1 MKKFLNI
8 ITLLLLVAMTATAQS
23 PQTHRLKVRTMPD
36 RVFSTTLSYQTMGID
51 EYGDLVENWY
61 MLCSDTMDLD
71 VQLPVGTQVRI
82 SINTTDNSTNMDDFK
97 LVNWK
102 ANGIT
107 ATLEEMQGWGNSEF
121 MLTIPDGDLD
131 LVATFEYDPKP
142 SEEEQPGLG
151 GWDPET
157 GTLIKDYE
165 GGSWPLGFNYNADRT
180 KVLHLIEAGNF
191 YEKSSCNF
199 DNWRFPYCTT
209 WDLSRT
215 NTKTATISYYEQNP
229 ISLSEVTLPAT
240 VTNLRYDAFRGAKL
254 NTLILY
260 AITPPECGSI
270 VHDYYTGEDNWK
282 TPFPDCTDMT
292 VRVPAEAVPLYQ
304 AADHWK
310 DFTILAID
318 GTYAN
323 ITLKLM
329 ATPNDYLLS
338 QYKNMSL
345 VLTNKTSGQTNRLIM
360 NGKNEY
366 EFRYLA
372 TKCTYKV
379 QLLND
384 RGIEVASIDNI
395 WLEDEDKAI
404 TFDRLRRIH
413 QMSLMLSANGM
424 SVSEKL
430 YDVIWLNSEGNYI
443 RKSLILPDMLDD
455 EQLRCIVTID
465 RSLAM
470 NYKQPDTLSVTVGA
484 EGQPDVIPYALQ
496 PIQNTPVT
504 FNVVDSLTRSGISDV
519 VVQITQLLSNGEAG
533 QTTTLTT
540 NNNGLAT
547 GEALATMSHVIIT
560 SPIHGSQEFIANL
573 ADSTEFRTVFMP
585 ANGTLIQLS
594 HTYRAAVPDGME
606 PTIEN
611 YYNGGRSLEYEF
623 HALLPNDTDS
633 LISHYITRY
642 PNYTLYTDLPQGS
655 KVRVVA
661 SDTRGLIETVES
673 EGTVGE
679 DNTVKV
685 TLPIVERGYVEVQ
698 YYRSASRNPA
708 LLIFN
713 AETGE
718 LVQKQGFGNAMTT
731 RISNLNDGQY
741 LVAAM
746 SKGIQYQTINS
757 KSQLDLYVEGTDYV
771 IDTVNVSNGHAAKV
785 SFTIVPLST
794 TMLETNLSERRA
806 SWGENDVTVGFNA
819 GLNIEVN
826 FKDVVNKWFDLS
838 DYIAGVNINDDT
850 KYPQDCKLEIYLPEG
865 LRFVSA
871 YRHDR
876 LLEYGHW
883 RSNYGAD
890 IYETQISGT
899 LESAI
904 AKYENLKAQGK
915 QINLWSMTAKKSS
928 FACQTEWNEAERK
941 VTIDWPRPYNYG
953 VMKVSTIVTEAGY
966 FTPEIYI
973 TYTYK
978 GKQYR
983 EILEPT
989 SLTTNKSGI
998 NVPEL
1003 VIKPSFHVS
1012 GKAMYYEE
1020 VKDDSETANARF
1032 KSAAPLA
1039 LNRDVFGNNKPK
1051 YVTVMDGDQPIG
1063 KAEIKQDGKWETSV
1077 TLVNPTILSKHNIY
1091 AKIEYPNGV
1100 KYQTESRELTYNP
1113 NGVVAL
1119 STKMSFFNHH
1129 PQHLTNTEVL
1139 FDYMNDKATPDNYGY
1154 DNRDSVNTDFTFEV
1168 NLSTNDTTKVYA
1180 CALFIYT
1187 EGPDAEERISMAHYN
1202 ARKNR
1207 WIAYEKF
1214 NTRSLP
1220 YAVIVEPYYYEDVVG
1235 SREEVNKGFS
1245 FYDYMK
1251 DLNATKLDSL
1261 LAISKAFWNQA
1272 KTKADRGENVD
1283 ATEIIEIEKQIDEL
1297 LGISIDPDAEPV
1309 DTAQAMAAYD
1319 ELQEKYPDL
1328 NTAYERMQA
1337 LYSKAMNELGEI
1349 LNGITI
1355 GKPEGMTE
1363 ESMESNGF
1371 ISYKLDDGSK
1381 IYFHQNED
1389 GSIIIVDLI
1398 RDTKMTLSAELTA
1411 TARAAKAGDGVHAG
1425 DILLKSAEEALELIN
1440 KIAEFITYLGNT
1452 VYLSIVD
1459 TQKAIEALEIVH
1471 KADMAAAAKRS
1482 FLLYPDE
1489 VYRSIRLDFLNGEKW
1504 VLEKC
1509 QKGLDGFNRAGF
1521 VLSLINYIK
1530 DLYTYCK
1537 KIYEAEE
1544 LSVDINYYFNDH
1556 KNCDDEGLSNRAL
1569 DLAFDTEA
1577 KVVGLVTAAILSLK
1591 ASQAA
1596 MIASAAPPTMP
1607 EGLIALGVSLGGTLT
1622 SLYGSTVFMEDF
1634 QWEYQ
1639 YIQNRFIYLRK
1650 ICDMREDCRT
1660 KGNCPD
1666 CVKLGTCPN
1675 WPKGPKYPRRPPT
1688 RPILDPSGFV
1698 YEGIETNRL
1707 EGVTTTVFYKETKKN
1722 IFGEEEENVYMWD
1735 AENYGQVNPQV
1746 TDVNGEYG
1754 WMVPAGLWQV
1764 QYEKQGYQTERSE
1777 WLPVPPPQLDVNQEM
1792 MQMAAPT
1799 VQSVKATPDFVTIKF
1814 DKYMKADSLN
1824 ADRIFVT
1831 QNGNKI
1837 EGVIAPVVTTDES
1850 QAWRRVANKVDFIPT
1865 TALPAGQQ
1873 LTLTVKGSVES
1884 YADVQMGEDFQQAFD
1899 IETTVEELRAD
1910 SVIHVIYDQGYEM
1923 VINALPAAAAAGKKV
1938 SVKVISDMIAT
1949 TDNNE
1954 VTLDANGQG
1963 SVIVTGE
1970 AHGTTAIVL
1979 QMTDDADITKTVMV
1993 NVKDESDFVCP
2004 MPTANYQVGMELP
2017 YGSLIELSCEVP
2029 EATIYY
2035 TLDGTCPC
2043 AEGSSSVKKYVEPI
2057 PLTSDLTIKAF
2068 AKAPGYADSDIV
2080 ELSFLVTA
2088 IRTVTFEVKR
2098 PAATYTLSGLKVEEG
2113 KKLPKGIYIHDG
2125 KKVVVK

>member
-1 MKKFLNI
+1 MKKLFNIFL
-8 ITLLLLVAMTATAQS
+8 LCLMALTATAQS
-23 PQTHRLKVRTMPD
+23 SQTRRLQVKALPD
-36 RVFSTTLSYQTMGID
+36 RVFSIRLIYDVDYESYCVYNTTKDID
-51 EYGDLVENWY
+51 EQV
-61 MLCSDTMDLD
+61 
-71 VQLPVGTQVRI
+71 PVGKEVEIDI
-82 SINTTDNSTNMDDFK
+82 SVLGDYNGMEDFK
-97 LVNWK
+97 LVGWK
-102 ANGIT
+102 VNGVA
-107 ATLEEMQGWGNSEF
+107 ATLAGEDHSNTKEYKFVMPNADIE
-121 MLTIPDGDLD
+121 
-131 LVATFEYDPKP
+131 LVGTFEYDPSP
-142 SEEEQPGLG
+142 DEDENPALG
-151 GWDPET
+151 GWDPTT

-165 GGSWPLGFNYNADRT
+165 GSSWPLGFNFDEDRT
-180 KVLHLIEAGNF
+180 KVLRFIEAGSF
-191 YEKSSCNF
+191 YGKNEYDYCVFS
-199 DNWRFPYCTT
+199 NWQFPYCNV
-209 WDLSRT
+209 WDISRT
-215 NTKTATISYYEQNP
+215 NSQSAAVSYYEEEP
-229 ISLSEVTLPAT
+229 ISLQEVILPAT
-240 VTNLRYDAFRGAKL
+240 ITKLKYDAFRGANL
-254 NTLILY
+254 STLVLY
-260 AITPPECGSI
+260 ALTPPECGSI

-329 ATPNDYLLS
+329 ATPNDYVLS
-338 QYKNMSL
+338 QYKNMSI
-345 VLTNKTSGQTNRLIM
+345 VLTNKTSGQTQRNLM
-360 NGKNEY
+360 NGRNEY
-366 EFRYLA
+366 EFRYLT
-372 TKCTYKV
+372 TKCIYKL

-384 RGIEVASIDNI
+384 RNVEVAAIDNI
-395 WLEDEDKAI
+395 YLNEENLTV
-404 TFDRLRRIH
+404 TFDYLRRIH

-443 RKSLILPDMLDD
+443 RKSLLLPDMLDD

-484 EGQPDVIPYALQ
+484 DGQPDVIPYALQ

-547 GEALATMSHVIIT
+547 GEALATLSHVIIT
-560 SPIHGSQEFIANL
+560 STVHGSQEFNANL
-573 ADSTEFRTVFMP
+573 ADSTSFRTLFLP
-585 ANGTLIQLS
+585 ANGTEIQLS
-594 HTYRAAVPDGME
+594 HTYQAAVPDSVE
-606 PTIEN
+606 PTIES
-611 YYNGGRSLEYEF
+611 YYNDGRSLEYEF
-623 HALLPNDTDS
+623 HALLPNNTDS
-633 LISHYITRY
+633 LMSHYITRY
-642 PNYTLYTDLPQGS
+642 PNYTLYTDLPQGT
-655 KVRVVA
+655 KVRVIA
-661 SDTRGLIETVES
+661 TDTRGQVETVEA
-673 EGTVGE
+673 EGTVDE
-679 DNTVKV
+679 NNMVKV

-757 KSQLDLYVEGTDYV
+757 KSQLYLYVEGTDYV

-785 SFTIVPLST
+785 SFTVVPLST

-806 SWGENDVTVGFNA
+806 SWGDNDVTVGFNA
-819 GLNIEVN
+819 GLNIEVS
-826 FKDVVNKWFDLS
+826 FKDVVNRWFDLG

-850 KYPQDCKLEIYLPEG
+850 KYPQNCKLEIYMPEG
-865 LRFVSA
+865 LRFESA

-876 LLEYGHW
+876 LLEYGSW
-883 RSNYGAD
+883 RSNYGSD
-890 IYETQISGT
+890 IRETHISGT

-904 AKYENLKAQGK
+904 EKYENLKAQGE
-915 QINLWSMTAKKSS
+915 QINLWSMTAKKAS

-1003 VIKPSFHVS
+1003 VIKPSFHIS

-1020 VKDDSETANARF
+1020 PQDSTAYARL
-1032 KSAAPLA
+1032 KAQISLPVGSLHTYTP
-1039 LNRDVFGNNKPK
+1039 PK
-1051 YVTVMDGDQPIG
+1051 YVTVMDGNQPIG

-1129 PQHLTNTEVL
+1129 PVHLINTEVL
-1139 FDYMNDKATPDNYGY
+1139 FDYVNDKATPDNYGY

-1187 EGPDAEERISMAHYN
+1187 DGPDAEERISMAHYN

-1220 YAVIVEPYYYEDVVG
+1220 YAVVVEPYYYEDVMG

-1261 LAISKAFWNQA
+1261 LAVSKAFWNQA

-1283 ATEIIEIEKQIDEL
+1283 ATEIIEIENQIDEL
-1297 LGISIDPDAEPV
+1297 LGISIAPDAEPV

-1389 GSIIIVDLI
+1389 GSIVIVDLI

-1411 TARAAKAGDGVHAG
+1411 AARAAKAGDGVHAG
-1425 DILLKSAEEALELIN
+1425 EILLKSAEEALELIN

-1452 VYLSIVD
+1452 VSLSIVD

-1471 KADMAAAAKRS
+1471 KADMAEAAKRV
-1482 FLLYPDE
+1482 FNLYPDE
-1489 VYRSIRLDFLNGEKW
+1489 VYRSIRLDFLKGEKW
-1504 VLEKC
+1504 FLEKC

-1521 VLSLINYIK
+1521 VLSLINYVK

-1537 KIYEAEE
+1537 KIYKAEE

-1675 WPKGPKYPRRPPT
+1675 WPKGPKYPKRPKT
-1688 RPILDPSGFV
+1688 DPILDPSGFV
-1698 YEGIETNRL
+1698 YEGLESNRL

-1722 IFGEEEENVYMWD
+1722 IFGEEVENVYLWD
-1735 AENYGQVNPQV
+1735 AENYGQINPQV
-1746 TDVNGEYG
+1746 TDANGEYG
-1754 WMVPAGLWQV
+1754 WMVPSGLWQV
-1764 QYEKQGYQTERSE
+1764 KYEKQGYQTEHSE
-1777 WLPVPPPQLDVNQEM
+1777 WLPVPPPQLDVNQDM
-1792 MQMAAPT
+1792 KPTSAPV
-1799 VQSVKATPDFVTIKF
+1799 VQDVKATTDAVTIKF
-1814 DKYMKADSLN
+1814 DMYMKADSLTN
-1824 ADRIFVT
+1824 DRIFVT
-1831 QNGNKI
+1831 HNGELVAGTI
-1837 EGVIAPVVTTDES
+1837 EPQLTTNES
-1850 QAWRRVANKVDFIPT
+1850 ETWKRIANKVRFVPT
-1865 TALPAGQQ
+1865 TTLPVGQQ

-1884 YADVQMGEDFQQAFD
+1884 YAGVPMGDDFQQEFD
-1899 IETTVEELRAD
+1899 IVQAVEQLVAD
-1910 SVIHVIYDQGYEM
+1910 SAVHVIYDQSEA
-1923 VINALPAAAAAGKKV
+1923 ITIQAIPAAAAVGKKA
-1938 SVKVISDMIAT
+1938 SVQVLSDMIASADKQELT
-1949 TDNNE
+1949 FDAQGKA
-1954 VTLDANGQG
+1954 TLT
-1963 SVIVTGE
+1963 VTGE
-1970 AHGTTAIVL
+1970 AHGSTAIVL
-1979 QMTDDADITKTVMV
+1979 QMTDDADVTKIVMV
-1993 NVKDESDFVCP
+1993 NVKDETDFVCP

-2017 YGSLIELSCEVP
+2017 YGSLTELTCSLP

-2043 AEGSSSVKKYVEPI
+2043 AETSPSVKKYEAPI
-2057 PLTSDLTIKAF
+2057 PLTAELLIKAF
-2068 AKAPGYADSDIV
+2068 AKAPGYADSEVV
-2080 ELSFLVTA
+2080 ELKFMVDA
-2088 IRTVTFEVKR
+2088 IQTIPVSYKVPT
-2098 PAATYTLSGLKVEEG
+2098 ATYTLQGVKVNDSQPLRKGLYIRG
-2113 KKLPKGIYIHDG
+2113 NKKII
-2125 KKVVVK
+2125 VR